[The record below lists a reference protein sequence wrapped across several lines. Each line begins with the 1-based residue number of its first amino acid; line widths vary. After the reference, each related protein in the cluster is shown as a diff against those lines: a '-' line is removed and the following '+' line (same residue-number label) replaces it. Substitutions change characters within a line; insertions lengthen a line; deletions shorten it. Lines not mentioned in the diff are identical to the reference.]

1 MKRSLNILM
10 ASLLSLM
17 IVYLSVGASVM
28 HCLSNDT
35 LTVGMAANCCLAKCH
50 SDKHCCHDKS
60 VAQWKKHCMDI
71 KQVKLSPTP
80 LMQKVQFDAAPAFA
94 GIAPW
99 AWSVLPRPVVCHIKK
114 SKYLNRNEA
123 HAPPPREYLT
133 LLNVLTI

>member
-1 MKRSLNILM
+1 M
-10 ASLLSLM
+10 ALLLSLT

-28 HCLSNDT
+28 HCLSSNT
-35 LTVGMAANCCLAKCH
+35 LRVGMAANVCATKKSH
-50 SDKHCCHDKS
+50 DTKHCCHHDNS

-99 AWSVLPRPVVCHIKK
+99 AWSIVPRPVVCHIKK
-114 SKYLNRNEA
+114 ARYALGREA
-123 HAPPPREYLT
+123 HAPPPREYLA
-133 LLNVLTI
+133 LIKVLII

>member
-35 LTVGMAANCCLAKCH
+35 LTVGMAANCCATKCH
-50 SDKHCCHDKS
+50 SDKHCCHDNS

-80 LMQKVQFDAAPAFA
+80 LMQKVQFDTAPAFT

-99 AWSVLPRPVVCHIKK
+99 AWSVLPRPVVCHIKEA
-114 SKYLNRNEA
+114 KYLNRNKA
-123 HAPPPREYLT
+123 HAPPPREYLA
-133 LLNVLTI
+133 LLNILII